1 MEAVNQLQ
9 AALSDIEKNK
19 DKHKNKN
26 TDRNKPEHGKKFNL
40 DYDNYGNI
48 ILYSDEE
55 TDMERV
61 KERKKNAMMVNF
73 IKGLDKIKDK
83 KYSNNQEMYKFKPH
97 LQKPKTKKKI
107 PGARRFDYSAPV
119 SGERPEQKKSEELD
133 DLFYV
138 DYFYYD
144 K

>member
-19 DKHKNKN
+19 DKHKN
-26 TDRNKPEHGKKFNL
+26 TDQNNPEHGKKFNL
-40 DYDNYGNI
+40 DYDDYGNI
-48 ILYSDEE
+48 ILYSNEE
-55 TDMERV
+55 TEMDRM
-61 KERKKNAMMVNF
+61 KDRKKNAMMVNF

-83 KYSNNQEMYKFKPH
+83 TYSKNKEMYKFKPH
-97 LQKPKTKKKI
+97 LQIPKIKKKI
-107 PGARRFDYSAPV
+107 PGARRFDYSTPV
-119 SGERPEQKKSEELD
+119 SGERPEKKSEELD
-133 DLFYV
+133 DLYYV

>member
-19 DKHKNKN
+19 DKHKN
-26 TDRNKPEHGKKFNL
+26 TDQNNPEHGKKFNL
-40 DYDNYGNI
+40 DYDDYGNI

-55 TDMERV
+55 TDLKKL
-61 KERKKNAMMVNF
+61 KEWKKNTMMVDF

-83 KYSNNQEMYKFKPH
+83 KFSKQKDLYKFKPH
-97 LQKPKTKKKI
+97 VKKPKIKKI
-107 PGARRFDYSAPV
+107 PGARRFDYSAPEAPV
-119 SGERPEQKKSEELD
+119 SAERPVQKSEELD
-133 DLFYV
+133 DLYYV

>member
-19 DKHKNKN
+19 DKHRN
-26 TDRNKPEHGKKFNL
+26 TEHNKPEHGKKFNL
-40 DYDNYGNI
+40 DYDDYGNI

-55 TDMERV
+55 TDLARL
-61 KERKKNAMMVNF
+61 KERKKNAMMANF

-83 KYSNNQEMYKFKPH
+83 KYSKNQEMYKFKPH
-97 LQKPKTKKKI
+97 QKIPKIKKM

-119 SGERPEQKKSEELD
+119 SGETAAQKSEEAD

>member
-19 DKHKNKN
+19 DKHRNAEH
-26 TDRNKPEHGKKFNL
+26 NKPEHGKKFNL
-40 DYDNYGNI
+40 DYDDHGNI

-55 TDMERV
+55 TDIARL
-61 KERKKNAMMVNF
+61 KERRKNAMMVNF

-83 KYSNNQEMYKFKPH
+83 KYSKKQDFYKFKPH
-97 LQKPKTKKKI
+97 QQKSKIKKI
-107 PGARRFDYSAPV
+107 PGARRFDYSA
-119 SGERPEQKKSEELD
+119 SLSSEERPAKKREELD
-133 DLFYV
+133 DLYYV

>member
-1 MEAVNQLQ
+1 MA
-9 AALSDIEKNK
+9 
-19 DKHKNKN
+19 
-26 TDRNKPEHGKKFNL
+26 
-40 DYDNYGNI
+40 
-48 ILYSDEE
+48 
-55 TDMERV
+55 
-61 KERKKNAMMVNF
+61 NF

-83 KYSNNQEMYKFKPH
+83 KYSKNQEMYKFNPYQKI
-97 LQKPKTKKKI
+97 KPKLKKM

-119 SGERPEQKKSEELD
+119 SGETPSVKKSEEDD

>member
-19 DKHKNKN
+19 DKHRN
-26 TDRNKPEHGKKFNL
+26 TDHNKPEQSKKFNL
-40 DYDNYGNI
+40 DYDDHGNI

-55 TDMERV
+55 TDIARL
-61 KERKKNAMMVNF
+61 KDRKKNAMMVNF

-83 KYSNNQEMYKFKPH
+83 KYSKNQEMYKFQPH
-97 LQKPKTKKKI
+97 QKKPKMKKM
-107 PGARRFDYSAPV
+107 PGARRFDYSAPGSDETPPV
-119 SGERPEQKKSEELD
+119 KKSEELD